1 MQEDITNKQKEH
13 LVIIIDDFGKVT
25 PKKYSCPFE
34 DKTKEQAVKAAKAQY
49 EINNRNIYYKSYYFE
64 H

>member
-1 MQEDITNKQKEH
+1 MQDTTKKTKEH
-13 LVIIIDDFGKVT
+13 LVIIIDDLGKVT
-25 PKKYSCPFE
+25 PKKYCCPLE

-49 EINNRNIYYKSYYFE
+49 ELNHKNLYYKAYHFE

>member
-34 DKTKEQAVKAAKAQY
+34 SKTKEHAIKAAKAQY
-49 EINNRNIYYKSYYFE
+49 ELNNMNIYYKSYYFE

>member
-1 MQEDITNKQKEH
+1 MQEDITKKQKEH

-25 PKKYSCPFE
+25 PKKYSCPLE
-34 DKTKEQAVKAAKAQY
+34 DKTKDEAVRAAKAQY
-49 EINNRNIYYKSYYFE
+49 EKNHANIYYKSYYFE